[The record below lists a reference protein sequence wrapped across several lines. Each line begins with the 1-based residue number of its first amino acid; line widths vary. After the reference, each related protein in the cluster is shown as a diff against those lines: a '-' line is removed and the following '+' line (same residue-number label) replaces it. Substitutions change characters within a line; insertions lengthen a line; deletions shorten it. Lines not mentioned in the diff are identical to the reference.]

1 MLPAFSLLIY
11 IYIYINILHFL
22 LFYKY
27 GSHGVHVLILMQG
40 YVDFGRFDK
49 LNYFVAGL
57 GQVDFVQVSRIL
69 T

>member
-1 MLPAFSLLIY
+1 
-11 IYIYINILHFL
+11 
-22 LFYKY
+22 
-27 GSHGVHVLILMQG
+27 MQG